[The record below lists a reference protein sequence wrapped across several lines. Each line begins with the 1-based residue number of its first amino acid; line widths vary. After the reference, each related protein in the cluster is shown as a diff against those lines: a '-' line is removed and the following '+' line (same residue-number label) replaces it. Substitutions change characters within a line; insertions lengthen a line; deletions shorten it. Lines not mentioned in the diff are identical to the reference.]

1 MPGQLPVASRSFSKP
16 TPPWCYLGV
25 AFALLTL
32 KCGLQVSHVDQPSP
46 FYQLTILRPSVSKS
60 PRNHQ
65 AKAGP
70 KPGTW
75 AVKAP
80 GFPCTSTKQPG
91 REGAGVAQ
99 NPLGSFGKIS
109 HSTHKWP
116 LPSNLHINTSKERWY
131 HTIPWCGTAIP
142 LNWLKGIRPKP
153 TYQLDDINEKARLP
167 ILAPGFSFCFLFKYY
182 TSATQWKKVSIVPV
196 MMHPYT
202 FLIRKGTSF
211 WSQERHHTK

>member
-1 MPGQLPVASRSFSKP
+1 MLALNTHTDTHSHAYHAYAHTHSHTYTNKYTYTLTQALVHTPQRGTLLAVTIILLTDQRGHWPLTKVPGQLPVASRSFSKP

-109 HSTHKWP
+109 HSTHK
-116 LPSNLHINTSKERWY
+116 
-131 HTIPWCGTAIP
+131 
-142 LNWLKGIRPKP
+142 
-153 TYQLDDINEKARLP
+153 
-167 ILAPGFSFCFLFKYY
+167 
-182 TSATQWKKVSIVPV
+182 
-196 MMHPYT
+196 
-202 FLIRKGTSF
+202 
-211 WSQERHHTK
+211 